1 MVNKPAEQPPDQP
14 EDCADDGPE
23 PEPPPPITPHATPV
37 LDEQG
42 QLTYVGDDGR
52 RYVVGLP
59 PEADEQSVER
69 VMATLAAGGD
79 LFQQIEGLCHHWISA
94 VTGPDL
100 DSRAVLVLLI
110 TTLETALEDAY
121 GEA

>member
-1 MVNKPAEQPPDQP
+1 MLDQP
-14 EDCADDGPE
+14 ADPADDGLE
-23 PEPPPPITPHATPV
+23 TEPPLPITPHATPV
-37 LDEQG
+37 VDEQG

-79 LFQQIEGLCHHWISA
+79 LFQQIEGLCHRWIAA

-100 DSRAVLVLLI
+100 DSRAALVLLI
-110 TTLETALEDAY
+110 TTLETALEDTY
-121 GEA
+121 GEV

>member
-1 MVNKPAEQPPDQP
+1 MVNKPTDQP
-14 EDCADDGPE
+14 GDQSGERAEDGFE
-23 PEPPPPITPHATPV
+23 VEPPPPVTPHATPV

-79 LFQQIEGLCHHWISA
+79 LFQQIEELCHHWISA

-100 DSRAVLVLLI
+100 DSRAALVLLI

>member
-1 MVNKPAEQPPDQP
+1 MVNEPTDDPVDHPADR
-14 EDCADDGPE
+14 ADDRFE

-37 LDEQG
+37 LDAQG

-79 LFQQIEGLCHHWISA
+79 LFQQIEGLCHRWIAA
-94 VTGPDL
+94 VSGPDL
-100 DSRAVLVLLI
+100 DSRAALVLLI
-110 TTLETALEDAY
+110 TTLETALEDSY

>member
-1 MVNKPAEQPPDQP
+1 V
-14 EDCADDGPE
+14 
-23 PEPPPPITPHATPV
+23 EPPPPITPHATPV
-37 LDEQG
+37 MDEHG

-79 LFQQIEGLCHHWISA
+79 LFQQIEGLCHRWISA

-100 DSRAVLVLLI
+100 DSRAALVLLI

>member
-1 MVNKPAEQPPDQP
+1 MVDEP
-14 EDCADDGPE
+14 EDRPGEEAL
-23 PEPPPPITPHATPV
+23 PPPITPHATPV
-37 LDEQG
+37 LDAQG

-69 VMATLAAGGD
+69 VMATLQAGGE
-79 LFQQIEGLCHHWISA
+79 LFQQIEALCHRWIAA

-100 DSRAVLVLLI
+100 DSRAAIVLLI
-110 TTLETALEDAY
+110 TTLETALEDSY

>member
-1 MVNKPAEQPPDQP
+1 MANKPPDQP
-14 EDCADDGPE
+14 ADQPADRAADGPE

-79 LFQQIEGLCHHWISA
+79 LFQQIEELCYRWIAA

-100 DSRAVLVLLI
+100 DSRAALVLLM
-110 TTLETALEDAY
+110 TTLETALEDTY